1 MGSIGTAEGCV
12 HSLNVRCAVS
22 AISETAAY
30 EECALKPSGNV
41 WTGNRG
47 KS

>member
-1 MGSIGTAEGCV
+1 MYGAPF
-12 HSLNVRCAVS
+12 S

-30 EECALKPSGNV
+30 EECVFKPSGNV